1 DVPGDNDLP
10 SPYTGEAPQPAFPWR
25 GDITCYPAPGVDGS
39 PDGTGAAGDQVNAF
53 FAGGGGTGWNFRRL
67 ILHYAQLAANAG
79 GVDAFIIGSE
89 LKALTRVRS
98 ASGVY
103 PAVSQLVTLAS
114 DVRAILGGD
123 TVITYAADWT
133 EYGAHVV
140 DAMAQ
145 EVRFPLDPL
154 WASSDIDAI

>member
-1 DVPGDNDLP
+1 
-10 SPYTGEAPQPAFPWR
+10 
-25 GDITCYPAPGVDGS
+25 
-39 PDGTGAAGDQVNAF
+39 
-53 FAGGGGTGWNFRRL
+53 
-67 ILHYAQLAANAG
+67 
-79 GVDAFIIGSE
+79 AFIIGSE

-154 WASSDIDAI
+154 WASSDIDAIGIDYYPPLSDWRDTPDHADRTIAERIHDISYLKGNLDDGEAFAFYYADDAARAAQTRTPITDGLGKPWMF